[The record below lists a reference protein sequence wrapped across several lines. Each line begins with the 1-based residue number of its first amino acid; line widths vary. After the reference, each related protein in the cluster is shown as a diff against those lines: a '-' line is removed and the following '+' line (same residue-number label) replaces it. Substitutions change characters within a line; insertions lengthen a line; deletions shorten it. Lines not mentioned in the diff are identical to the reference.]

1 MIQAANPN
9 TASVSLDR
17 ASLAYVTRA
26 YSAGYTTWA
35 VTVTNAAVFNGGS
48 GITTSA
54 EVMTAAGQT
63 VYCDI
68 TRSGATISFIV
79 SGDIA
84 DATYTVLL
92 TRIS

>member
-1 MIQAANPN
+1 MLQPHQEQVIIATSPG
-9 TASVSLDR
+9 TGD
-17 ASLAYVTRA
+17 YVTRS

-35 VTVTNAAVFNGGS
+35 VTVTNANVFGGGS

-68 TRSGATISFIV
+68 TRSGATISFIFT
-79 SGDIA
+79 GDIA
-84 DATYTVLL
+84 NSTYTVLL